1 MSINLLMIPGLSTL
15 GIMSKLKQQ
24 EISMKK
30 VLLIG
35 ASGLIGSAVVK
46 ELQADAEIISASVN
60 RGEIK
65 LDMQDAASIKAMYK
79 MVGQVDAVICTAA
92 RGVTFKPLVEMCIE
106 DYQASMQQKLLGQIN
121 LVLLG
126 LNRMNDKGSF
136 TLTTGIMNHDFVK
149 DGTAAALINNGVEG
163 FAQAAAL
170 DMPRGIRL
178 NVVSPAL
185 LEESAEAYKDYCPGY
200 TTVPVKK
207 VAKAYRKSVF
217 GIQTGRI
224 YSVLY

>member
-1 MSINLLMIPGLSTL
+1 
-15 GIMSKLKQQ
+15 
-24 EISMKK
+24 MKK

-35 ASGLIGSAVVK
+35 ASGLIGQAVAR
-46 ELQADAEIISASVN
+46 ELQEDVKIIAASASNAEIKV
-60 RGEIK
+60 
-65 LDMQDAASIKAMYK
+65 DMQNTASIKAMYDR
-79 MVGQVDAVICTAA
+79 VGQVDAVICTAA
-92 RGVTFKPLVEMCIE
+92 RGVAFKPLAEMCIE
-106 DYQASMQQKLLGQIN
+106 DYQASIQQKLLGQIN

-126 LNRMNDKGSF
+126 LNHVRDKGSF

-149 DGTAAALINNGVEG
+149 NGSAAALVNSGVEG

-170 DMPRGIRL
+170 DMPRGIRV

-185 LEESAEAYKDYCPGY
+185 LEESAEAYKEFCPGFS
-200 TTVPVKK
+200 TVPAKK